1 MLVACDVI
9 RPAAIE
15 QLKTLGE
22 SIGVEVFSLGA
33 ETKALE
39 TAKQAMDYAKEN
51 GYDTVLFD
59 TAGRLHIDEELMQEL
74 SDIKA
79 FVHPDDILL
88 TVDAM
93 TGQDIVNVAGSFH
106 EQLEVTGLVLTKL
119 DGDSRGGG
127 ILSVRSITQVP
138 VKFVGLGEKL
148 TTWMCSIR
156 IVWPIVFWAW
166 EISCLWSSRHR
177 IKWISKRARNLRIA

>member
-22 SIGVEVFSLGA
+22 SIGVEVFSLGV

-106 EQLEVTGLVLTKL
+106 EQL
-119 DGDSRGGG
+119 
-127 ILSVRSITQVP
+127 
-138 VKFVGLGEKL
+138 
-148 TTWMCSIR
+148 
-156 IVWPIVFWAW
+156 
-166 EISCLWSSRHR
+166 
-177 IKWISKRARNLRIA
+177 